1 MMKKAFKITLFVFV
15 SLASLV
21 IIALIAFSILLSVAE
36 KENDKLVE
44 QYQGKNIMISD
55 AESLD
60 KYFFIDADLKSSI
73 ISCEAN
79 YTPTCIIFGY
89 VPSYYG
95 SGKLTVTEEYYNKLL
110 KSYDDWIL
118 LSGFPQTNSPGY
130 YEEDILECADDK
142 FKTFIQTEKYFYS
155 DKMFHSKGRLIL
167 PSQEKGEIYFF
178 ERDF

>member
-60 KYFFIDADLKSSI
+60 KYFF
-73 ISCEAN
+73 
-79 YTPTCIIFGY
+79 
-89 VPSYYG
+89 
-95 SGKLTVTEEYYNKLL
+95 
-110 KSYDDWIL
+110 
-118 LSGFPQTNSPGY
+118 
-130 YEEDILECADDK
+130 
-142 FKTFIQTEKYFYS
+142 
-155 DKMFHSKGRLIL
+155 
-167 PSQEKGEIYFF
+167 
-178 ERDF
+178 